1 MSFKYDTWNNKGKL
15 DYEDLEQKGFDH
27 SQINQIIKAAKNNI
41 NLTELSTNVPVETMR
56 KIIEMNPDIEDKK
69 MRLLANCITNNFDT
83 SYVLDCMYSYNQA
96 AQIVDGM
103 YKKVNYKLYAKHEYT
118 PALMKVMKNGLRS
131 GLDEEL
137 VKKIDMKNA
146 KTYIDTAIVAK
157 KDGFDMLR
165 CVNEGY
171 NLSQIK
177 SLLLTCRF
185 GPTLEELEKFITPNF
200 SIDQIDG
207 VRECM
212 KDKTLNEETLKKI
225 INENHTKKI
234 MLKLYKLH
242 KAGYDIDEFV
252 DKGYT
257 AQQINLIAVG
267 VINGYNY
274 HLYSDPKFSSKQMSQ
289 ILNGLSSK
297 LDASCYADFKYT
309 HIQMKAFY
317 MVLKANQTKE
327 EVDINLLLHPEYGY
341 QKILSYA
348 SKLRH
353 GTLDEKL
360 EIINEHDKLTK
371 NKNIKENTIE
381 EIR

>member
-1 MSFKYDTWNNKGKL
+1 MSFKYDTWNNKSEL
-15 DYEDLEQKGFDH
+15 DYDDLEQRGFDH

-41 NLTELSTNVPVETMR
+41 NLTELSPNVPVETMR
-56 KIIEMNPDIEDKK
+56 KIIEINPDIEDKK
-69 MRLLANCITNNFDT
+69 MRLLANCITNDFDT
-83 SYVLDCMYSYNQA
+83 SYVLDCSYSYNQA

-103 YKKVNYKLYAKHEYT
+103 YKHINYKLYAKSEYT
-118 PALMKVMKNGLRS
+118 PALMKIMKNGLRD

-137 VKKIDMKNA
+137 IKKIDIRNA
-146 KTYIDTAIVAK
+146 KTYIDTAITAK
-157 KDGFDMLR
+157 KDGFDMLKY
-165 CVNEGY
+165 VNEGY

-177 SLLLTCRF
+177 SLLLTCKF
-185 GPTLEELEKFITPNF
+185 GPTLEELENFITPNF

-207 VRECM
+207 VRECLR
-212 KDKTLNEETLKKI
+212 DKTVDKETLKKI
-225 INENHTKKI
+225 LNEHHTKKT
-234 MLKLYKLH
+234 MLILYKLH
-242 KAGYDIDEFV
+242 KEGYDINEFIG
-252 DKGYT
+252 KGYT
-257 AQQINLIAVG
+257 SQQMNLIAVG
-267 VINGYNY
+267 VRNGYDY
-274 HLYSDPKFSSKQMSQ
+274 HLYSDPNFSSKQMSQ

-297 LDASCYADFKYT
+297 LDASCYADLKYT

-317 MVLKANQTKE
+317 MVLKSNQTKN

-360 EIINEHDKLTK
+360 EIMNEHNKLIK
-371 NKNIKENTIE
+371 NENTKENTIE